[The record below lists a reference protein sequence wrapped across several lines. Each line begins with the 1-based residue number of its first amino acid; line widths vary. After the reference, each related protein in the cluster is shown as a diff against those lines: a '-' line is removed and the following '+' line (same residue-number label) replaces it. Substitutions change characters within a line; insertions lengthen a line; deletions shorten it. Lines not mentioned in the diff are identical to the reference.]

1 MAVSISIEIKQ
12 NSQNVTNNT
21 SNVTVAV
28 KAAWTGG
35 SWNATGQ
42 CTGTLTIDGVKYSFT
57 GIKFNTGQSTTGSQT
72 IMTKTVNVGHAS
84 DGTKKLNCSA
94 SFVTGVSSGTVT
106 ASGSKTL
113 TTIPRATTPT
123 LSATSVDMGGKVTIN
138 LPRASS
144 SFTHDLAY
152 SFNDAAYVSI
162 KTGAGTS
169 YEWTVPDKASSIP
182 NATSGTMKIRC
193 ITKNGSTT
201 IGTKYVN
208 LTAKVP
214 ASVVPS
220 ISAVSVTEATAG
232 LAAQFG
238 AFIQNKTK
246 LKVAITA
253 AGAKGS
259 TIKSYKTTLLGSTY
273 VAASF
278 TTGVLSS
285 AGTLSLV
292 TTVTDSRGRTAKKT
306 TSITVLAYTK
316 PQIQLLRVYRC
327 TEDATP
333 ADDGQYM
340 VVEYAY
346 SVPALNGGNTAA
358 AEVQYKQSTA
368 TDYEDTPILT
378 DTTLAASLTAQIIRD
393 PTFSTDYT
401 FDVRLTV
408 TDWFGA
414 TATATAQLP
423 SGAVILD
430 IAADGE
436 SIAFGKTS
444 EHTKTVEA
452 AWALKTYN
460 AEIPRDAVV
469 IPDSANLDDYLTPG
483 YYVFSSASYS
493 AITGMPIGGSGSGS
507 LEVIREGEVNQ
518 VRQVVTRCSDV
529 VREIWER
536 LYYSNAWHEWRCIYK
551 GGTGRVLWS
560 GGYYM
565 TADHTARLSEP
576 VSAQPNGIMLVFSL
590 ITDGTVQDINFN
602 HFFVSKHFIAVK
614 SGLSSTFVMADANFS
629 LVGTKYLY
637 IGDASIVGHDVNND
651 TGTGVNSGIKYN
663 NNRFVLRYVI
673 GV

>member
-57 GIKFNTGQSTTGSQT
+57 GITFNAGQSTTGSQT

-84 DGTKKLNCSA
+84 DGTKTLSCSA

-144 SFTHDLAY
+144 GFTHDLAY
-152 SFNDAAYVSI
+152 SFNDAAYVGI
-162 KTGAGTS
+162 KTDAGTS

-214 ASVVPS
+214 ASVVPTV
-220 ISAVSVTEATAG
+220 SAVSVTEVTAG

-238 AFIQNKTK
+238 AFIQNKSK
-246 LKVAITA
+246 LQVAITA

-259 TIKSYKTTLLGSTY
+259 TIKSYKTTLLGNTY
-273 VAASF
+273 TAASF
-278 TTGVLSS
+278 TTGVLPN

-292 TTVTDSRGRTAKKT
+292 TTVTDSRGRTAKET

-316 PQIQLLRVYRC
+316 PQIQVLRVYRC

-333 ADDGQYM
+333 ADDGRFM

-346 SVPALNGGNTAA
+346 SVPALNGGNTAEA
-358 AEVQYKQSTA
+358 KVQYKQRAATA
-368 TDYEDTPILT
+368 YEDTPILT
-378 DTTLAASLTAQIIRD
+378 DTTLATSMTAQLIRD
-393 PTFSTDYT
+393 LTFSTDYT

-444 EHTKTVEA
+444 EYTKTLET
-452 AWALKTYN
+452 AWPLKTYN
-460 AEIPRDAVV
+460 AEIPRDAGA
-469 IPDSANLDDYLTPG
+469 IPGTANLDDYTTPG
-483 YYVFSSASYS
+483 YYVFSSASS
-493 AITGMPIGGSGSGS
+493 GTITNMPTGGSGSGS
-507 LEVIREGEVNQ
+507 VEVIREGEATQ

-536 LYYSNAWHEWRCIYK
+536 LHYSNAWHEWRCVYK

-560 GGYYM
+560 GAMYM
-565 TADHTARLSEP
+565 TAGHTAPLDEP
-576 VSAQPNGIMLVFSL
+576 VSKQPTGIVLVFSEFV
-590 ITDGTVQDINFN
+590 DGAAADQSFHHRPILKEVVAAHPGKAECIQLSTSNLA
-602 HFFVSKHFIAVK
+602 FFA
-614 SGLSSTFVMADANFS
+614 
-629 LVGTKYLY
+629 TKYLY
-637 IGDASIVGHDVNND
+637 IYDDKVVGHANNNA
-651 TGTGVNSGIKYN
+651 TGTGACGITYT
-663 NNRFVLRYVI
+663 NNRFVLRYII
-673 GV
+673 GF